1 VKVTTLGD
9 SRAGQ
14 ESHKPNACG
23 SVNIGARPE
32 PLGGSLSNMSCL
44 EWSGETEIGKN
55 LYPKAPDMRQR
66 ETQSLTES
74 ELYYI
79 IRNGVCMTGVP
90 AWGKPEN

>member
-23 SVNIGARPE
+23 SGNVGVRPE
-32 PLGGSLSNMSCL
+32 ALGGSLRNKSCL
-44 EWSGETEIGKN
+44 ERSGETEIGKN

-66 ETQSLTES
+66 ETQSLTDG
-74 ELYYI
+74 ELYYT
-79 IRNGVCMTGVP
+79 IRNGVRMTGVP